1 MMLEALISALALP
14 ASCRVDQRV
23 PKKMLA
29 ENAAATAADKRNIL
43 DGIEEIQWIAALK
56 PDNIGVAEFRD
67 ETRTYLEL
75 AVLSLVLRTGTR
87 TARIAELV
95 HRAIPYPVLLLIS
108 GDDGQVL
115 SMAHIR
121 QAQNEASNTVLDGQ
135 IVLATIPADHIGHSF
150 LQAMALPRQ
159 PRDDLFALYQGWI
172 DKILALEA
180 AQLTGNFTPSAGR
193 EQATARHLALQQCRE
208 LDARIASLRST
219 ASKEKQLARQ
229 VAINLEIKELTAQ
242 RARSTVNL

>member
-108 GDDGQVL
+108 GDDGLGL

-121 QAQNEASNTVLDGQ
+121 QAQNEARNTVLDGQ

-159 PRDDLFALYQGWI
+159 SRDDLFALYQSWI

>member
-67 ETRTYLEL
+67 KTRTYLEL
-75 AVLSLVLRTGTR
+75 AVLSLVLRTGTK
-87 TARIAELV
+87 TARMAELV
-95 HRAIPYPVLLLIS
+95 HRAIPYPVVLLIS
-108 GDDGQVL
+108 GDDGLVL

-121 QAQNEASNTVLDGQ
+121 QAQNEADNTVLDGQ
-135 IVLATIPADHIGHSF
+135 IALATIPADNIGRGF
-150 LQAMALPRQ
+150 LQAMALSRQ
-159 PRDDLFALYQGWI
+159 PREDLFTLYQGWI
-172 DKILALEA
+172 DKLLALEA
-180 AQLTGNFTPSAGR
+180 AQFTGNFQPSTSR
-193 EQATARHLALQQCRE
+193 EQAATRHLALQQCRE
-208 LDARIASLRST
+208 LDARIAGLRST

-229 VAINLEIKELTAQ
+229 VAINLEIKDLTAQ
-242 RARSTVNL
+242 RAQSTGNL